1 MLLKNLFLV
10 FSPFF
15 LFHFCAHGRPGTLA
29 KKLHDSYM
37 ILSIFAYN
45 NNNVIIIIIK
55 ITIIIT
61 RGMGWG
67 VKRKRKKENSN
78 NDKFFGFCLTFCKH
92 D

>member
-45 NNNVIIIIIK
+45 NNNNNK
-55 ITIIIT
+55 A
-61 RGMGWG
+61 GGGWG
-67 VKRKRKKENSN
+67 KKRRKKRRVIMTS
-78 NDKFFGFCLTFCKH
+78 FVFVFV
-92 D
+92 